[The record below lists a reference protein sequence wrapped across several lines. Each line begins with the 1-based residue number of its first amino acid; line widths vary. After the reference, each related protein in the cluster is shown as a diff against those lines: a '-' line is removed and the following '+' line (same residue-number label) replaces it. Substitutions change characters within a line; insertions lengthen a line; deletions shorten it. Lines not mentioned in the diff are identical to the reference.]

1 MKLPVPDRPYGTR
14 CKGRGTRAA
23 SIREP
28 RHSQRDR
35 REPTR
40 SAHLSSEAAAELQLD
55 ARSPGADERLVVP
68 EGFARDEVAQLQIP
82 WAGQEEEGGPGGL
95 KAGR

>member
-68 EGFARDEVAQLQIP
+68 EGFARAEEVQRRTPGAV
-82 WAGQEEEGGPGGL
+82 QEEEEGREEW